1 MLEINDSVFRKM
13 KYEYRWIKE
22 EIFHIFNKDQSIKI
36 CAKAFNEKPITDFQ
50 RESYKKLKQNFYSI
64 IETCCNLISD
74 YSVQFYSVKLEDK
87 AKINEAVKLTHII
100 FMQDGDTIFLFDTK
114 YDVENG
120 IGIQIYP
127 EFEIGPQDTF
137 L

>member
-1 MLEINDSVFRKM
+1 M
-13 KYEYRWIKE
+13 
-22 EIFHIFNKDQSIKI
+22 
-36 CAKAFNEKPITDFQ
+36 
-50 RESYKKLKQNFYSI
+50 
-64 IETCCNLISD
+64 
-74 YSVQFYSVKLEDK
+74 KLEDK

-137 L
+137 EPLS